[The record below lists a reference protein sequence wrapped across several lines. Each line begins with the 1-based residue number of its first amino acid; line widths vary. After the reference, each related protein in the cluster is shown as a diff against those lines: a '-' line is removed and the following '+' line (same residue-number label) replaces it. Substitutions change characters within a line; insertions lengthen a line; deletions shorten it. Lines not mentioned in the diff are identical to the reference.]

1 MIKTNTNK
9 SQVYLRFQLTQHIS
23 PPPPPAR
30 GEGRGP
36 AGPNRGP
43 PAGDEELIKSLI
55 EYLGCGTVHKDRNTF
70 NFLVSKFSDIDHK
83 IIPFFSKYPIH
94 GVKFLDYLD

>member
-1 MIKTNTNK
+1 MIKTNTNT
-9 SQVYLRFQLTQHIS
+9 SQVYLRFQLTQHI
-23 PPPPPAR
+23 R
-30 GEGRGP
+30 
-36 AGPNRGP
+36 
-43 PAGDEELIKSLI
+43 DEELIKSLI
-55 EYLGCGTVHKDRNTF
+55 EYLGCGTVHKYRNTF